1 MPTITLE
8 DGGLTSFF
16 MVPKA
21 VESHLSTASHDE
33 LKALLGLLAC
43 SGQTLDEEVFA
54 ERLGMSRQAL
64 LDAVKYW
71 VGAGILV
78 KRGGALR
85 LAAAEAGVSRGE
97 LPHYPAETI
106 SLRAERD
113 EALAQLLSYA
123 EQILGKLLSPSDIS
137 SLFAMYDWL
146 GLPADVIM
154 MLLEYCRQNGST
166 GMRYIE
172 KCALSWADEGIDTFE
187 KAEYKLRLME
197 KRRQAESRIV
207 SLFGI
212 GGRALTKKEKEY
224 IDRWVNE
231 MQMSFELIGAAYE
244 EAVNST
250 GKLSFPYINKVLQ
263 AWHEQGVKTPQ
274 EAQSLPRKKGA
285 GKRRAGPDGESAYDN
300 DSFLKPSW
308 ELLE

>member
-8 DGGLTSFF
+8 NGGLTSFF

-21 VESHLSTASHDE
+21 VESHLVSASHDE
-33 LKALLGLLAC
+33 LKTLLALLAG
-43 SGQTLDEEVFA
+43 SGQTLDEEA
-54 ERLGMSRQAL
+54 LAARLDISRQAL

-71 VGAGILV
+71 VSAGILV

-85 LAAAEAGVSRGE
+85 LAAAEAGASRGE

-106 SLRAERD
+106 SLRAGKD
-113 EALAQLLSYA
+113 EALAQLLCHA
-123 EQILGKLLSPSDIS
+123 EQILGKLLSPADIS

-187 KAEYKLRLME
+187 KAEYKLRLLE
-197 KRRQAESRIV
+197 KRRQSESRIV

-212 GGRALTKKEKEY
+212 GGRALTKKETDY
-224 IDRWVNE
+224 INQWVHD
-231 MQMSFELIGAAYE
+231 MQMSFELIEAAYE

-250 GKLSFPYINKVLQ
+250 GKLSFPYIHKVLQ
-263 AWHEQGVKTPQ
+263 SWHEQGVKTAE
-274 EAQSLPRKKGA
+274 EAQGLPRPKGR

>member
-8 DGGLTSFF
+8 NGGLTSFF

-21 VESHLSTASHDE
+21 VESHLASASHDE
-33 LKALLGLLAC
+33 LKALIGLLAC
-43 SGQTLDEEVFA
+43 SGQTVDEEA
-54 ERLGMSRQAL
+54 LAGRLGMTRQAL
-64 LDAVKYW
+64 SDGVKYW

-85 LAAAEAGVSRGE
+85 LAAAEAGATRGE

-106 SLRAERD
+106 SLRAAKD
-113 EALAQLLSYA
+113 EALAQLLSHA
-123 EQILGKLLSPSDIS
+123 EQILGKLLSPADIS

-187 KAEYKLRLME
+187 KAEYKLKLME
-197 KRRQAESRIV
+197 KRRKAEARVI

-212 GGRALTKKEKEY
+212 GGRALTKKEADY
-224 IDRWVNE
+224 IDRWVHE
-231 MQMSFELIGAAYE
+231 MQMSFELIEAAYE

-250 GKLSFPYINKVLQ
+250 GKLSFPYIGKVLQ
-263 AWHEQGVKTPQ
+263 AWHEHGVKTVE
-274 EAQSLPRKKGA
+274 EALALPRQKGK
-285 GKRRAGPDGESAYDN
+285 GRRAAGPDGESAYDN